1 VDGLTAI
8 APAMKRSRVV
18 TLPATAKS
26 AVDAGLAFIVSIVA
40 PCFFC
45 VAAVV
50 AAPVPATLEYQV
62 KASYLYNF
70 MRFVSWPEQGL
81 PRDGTFNLCVVGA
94 SRFGSGL
101 DALAGEPVDGRSIA
115 VHKLPS
121 VADARSARCQLL
133 FAADVDG
140 GSPVIN
146 EWGLLTVGE
155 TPGFLERGGIIN
167 LVEVQGR
174 IRFEINQ
181 EAAKRAGL
189 TMSSRLLRLAM
200 EPR

>member
-1 VDGLTAI
+1 
-8 APAMKRSRVV
+8 MKRSRVV
-18 TLPATAKS
+18 TLRGTAKS
-26 AVDAGLAFIVSIVA
+26 AVAFIVSGVL
-40 PCFFC
+40 PWFFC
-45 VAAVV
+45 VAVVV
-50 AAPVPATLEYQV
+50 AAPVPAPLEYQV

-94 SRFGSGL
+94 TRFGSGL
-101 DALAGEPVDGRSIA
+101 DVLAGEPVDGRSIA
-115 VHKLPS
+115 VHKLAS

-133 FAADVDG
+133 FAPGVDW

-146 EWGLLTVGE
+146 ERGLLTVGE

-174 IRFEINQ
+174 IRFEINL